1 LSGILFVKLIT
12 CEVSCLIVVL
22 PVAETQLGEDC
33 AVDALIEKPVALHP
47 AGKLGAITLSK
58 FSEYGN
64 VAICAKMD
72 VV

>member
-1 LSGILFVKLIT
+1 VKLIT
-12 CEVSCLIVVL
+12 CEVSCLVVVL

-33 AVDALIEKPVALHP
+33 AVDALMEKPAALHP
-47 AGKLGAITLSK
+47 VGKLDAKTLSK

-64 VAICAKMD
+64 VAICANVD